1 MLNTPKINIVCPIHS
16 FGVPQGSTPKVCCS
30 LGVLNTPEFLQ
41 CIFKWH
47 GHYQF
52 HAGGW
57 GTSPNDERS
66 VVSNSTLLDRGCGQV
81 IVNNNYPAASVGPQG
96 ERGPPGP
103 AG

>member
-1 MLNTPKINIVCPIHS
+1 MTKIILFLV
-16 FGVPQGSTPKVCCS
+16 F
-30 LGVLNTPEFLQ
+30 LLVLKGTI
-41 CIFKWH
+41 IFCTYLMVW
-47 GHYQF
+47 HYQF

-57 GTSPNDERS
+57 GTSPNGEQS